1 MLAGYIG
8 GRRLSTFIIIR
19 YACTNADFDCFPI
32 VSIVGNWQPR
42 SCGYPYAE
50 VYLPQL

>member
-19 YACTNADFDCFPI
+19 YACTNAYPDFDRFPT
-32 VSIVGNWQPR
+32 VSIVGNGQT
-42 SCGYPYAE
+42 
-50 VYLPQL
+50 